1 MKTRRNIFV
10 LWVLCLVAAGC
21 GSHANDENA
30 LALYQQ
36 GRTLRAMEK
45 EEEAMRCFIDATH
58 CTTDDEALL
67 GRIYSNIANMCR
79 QADQH
84 ELAFRVYT
92 EAMHHFALSSDVL
105 AYGYALNNMAWE
117 QAAMGYKDSALM
129 FVNKAVAVYPHEP
142 LIEKVKESRAAACL
156 FGEEYDSV
164 LYWTN
169 GATDDYM
176 LTLRAQAYSFLQI
189 DDSAAY
195 YAHLLV
201 SRTMDLHAL
210 NNLYY
215 ILTHNDAEA
224 DKETIVERSS
234 ARADVQKAIEQRHG
248 RLMQAVQLLQQESE
262 QKKSPKYWLWAVLL
276 VLLTACLVIVAWQ
289 VNRKRTLLR
298 AERSSYEQLRWKELT
313 QNILFLRSASNLKQ
327 ELGWDE
333 YREVCRRMDKL
344 FNGLATRLQAQGLN
358 EQDLR
363 LCMLVLLGMSHKEI
377 ADMLNCSVKSIGKQ
391 KDITARKLGVSGGQL
406 QDKLEKTVIL

>member
-67 GRIYSNIANMCR
+67 GRIYSNI
-79 QADQH
+79 

-156 FGEEYDSV
+156 FREEYDLV

-169 GATDDYM
+169 RATDDYM
-176 LTLRAQAYSFLQI
+176 LTLRAQAY
-189 DDSAAY
+189 
-195 YAHLLV
+195 
-201 SRTMDLHAL
+201 
-210 NNLYY
+210 
-215 ILTHNDAEA
+215 
-224 DKETIVERSS
+224 
-234 ARADVQKAIEQRHG
+234 
-248 RLMQAVQLLQQESE
+248 
-262 QKKSPKYWLWAVLL
+262 
-276 VLLTACLVIVAWQ
+276 
-289 VNRKRTLLR
+289 
-298 AERSSYEQLRWKELT
+298 
-313 QNILFLRSASNLKQ
+313 
-327 ELGWDE
+327 
-333 YREVCRRMDKL
+333 
-344 FNGLATRLQAQGLN
+344 
-358 EQDLR
+358 
-363 LCMLVLLGMSHKEI
+363 
-377 ADMLNCSVKSIGKQ
+377 
-391 KDITARKLGVSGGQL
+391 
-406 QDKLEKTVIL
+406 